1 MEQVIIY
8 QVDVTLKKGN
18 VTSLYDVLGV
28 EESENYLI
36 INFRD
41 GSKKY
46 IAHNEIFYFDMFR
59 DEQQFE

>member
-1 MEQVIIY
+1 MNQVIY
-8 QVDVTLKKGN
+8 QVDVTFKNGT
-18 VTSLYDVLGV
+18 VRSIYDVLNI

-46 IAHNEIFYFDMFR
+46 IAHSEIFYFDMFY
-59 DEQQFE
+59 DEEQSE